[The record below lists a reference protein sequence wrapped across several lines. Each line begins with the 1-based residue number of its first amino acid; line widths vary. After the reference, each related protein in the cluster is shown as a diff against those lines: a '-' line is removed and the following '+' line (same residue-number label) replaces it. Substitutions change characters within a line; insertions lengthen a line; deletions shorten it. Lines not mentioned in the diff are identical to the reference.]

1 PGERVHVYVDVS
13 GSIAGLPGALYG
25 AVLDCQHLVHPTIPL
40 FSTLVADV
48 SLRELRVGVCRTT
61 GGTDIGCVAEH
72 ARGHRVSRAVL
83 ITDGYVGRPDGAHR
97 ETLAGIVLGVALT
110 PDNATRDDLADVAD
124 HWVELSLREG

>member
-1 PGERVHVYVDVS
+1 VHVYVDVS
-13 GSIAGLPGALYG
+13 GSIGDLRGALYG
-25 AVLDCQHLVHPTIPL
+25 AVLDCQDLVHPTIHL

-61 GGTDIGCVAEH
+61 GGMDIGCVAEH

-83 ITDGYVGRPDGAHR
+83 ITDGYVGRPAGAYQ

-110 PDNATRDDLADVAD
+110 PGDTTRDDLAEVTD
-124 HWVELSLREG
+124 HWAELPPPEE